1 MNRKTAY
8 LGLFGALAILLSYI
22 ETLLP
27 VFSGIPGVK
36 LGLANLAVL
45 FLLELYSWKEAA
57 FVSIVR
63 ILVIGFLFGSMFS
76 ILYSLSGAVLS
87 LTVMTLLKKHSGLGI
102 FGISTAGGVA
112 HNIGQLL
119 VAMLLVANVRLI
131 YYAPA
136 LLISGVVTGLA
147 IGWLT
152 RETLARIPA

>member
-102 FGISTAGGVA
+102 FGISTAGGVM

-119 VAMLLVANVRLI
+119 VAMLLVENVRLL